1 MKLVK
6 QNKLGARKTI
16 IKRIDEFD
24 ENASTNNDD
33 DVSRVGIKDGPHA

>member
-16 IKRIDEFD
+16 IKRIDDFD
-24 ENASTNNDD
+24 ENVSSTND
-33 DVSRVGIKDGPHA
+33 

>member
-16 IKRIDEFD
+16 IKRIDELD
-24 ENASTNNDD
+24 ESTNNDD
-33 DVSRVGIKDGPHA
+33 DVSRVGIKDGPHT